1 MVPRTK
7 PLISRDPNDN
17 MFIAT
22 ALSAKAKF
30 LITNDLDLLEID
42 DSDKE
47 RLKFEIITPRGF
59 LDQWG

>member
-1 MVPRTK
+1 
-7 PLISRDPNDN
+7 